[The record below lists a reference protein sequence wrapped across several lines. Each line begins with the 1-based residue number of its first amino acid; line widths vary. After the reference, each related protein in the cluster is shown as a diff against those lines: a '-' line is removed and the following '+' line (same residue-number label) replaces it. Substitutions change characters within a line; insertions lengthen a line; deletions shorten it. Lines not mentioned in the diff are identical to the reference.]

1 MKSGGGSPGPGSYVE
16 KVRDDTRRY
25 VQGLLEENGK
35 LRVLTASLE
44 SENKFLNDQVAGLQ
58 KEVESH
64 WLEKERLQK
73 NLASVEEE
81 NRRYSEQY
89 VGVEQQNTDLAS
101 LYVASYRLHATLDRG
116 ETLAIVQDIICN
128 LIGSEEI
135 AIFEIDEEGS
145 ALWLAASLGI
155 HAPSFKKVPVGC
167 GLIGRCAETL
177 EIYLAG
183 RDDGA
188 CAMPEERDLSA
199 CIPMSLDGRLLGVVA
214 VFRLLPQK
222 AGLVALDHELFDLLA
237 THAAKA
243 LYCTGLRPRVAVPAG
258 ARP

>member
-1 MKSGGGSPGPGSYVE
+1 MSQNGGTPEAYVE

-25 VQGLLEENGK
+25 VQALLEENGK

-44 SENKFLNDQVAGLQ
+44 SENRFLNEQVAGLQ
-58 KEVESH
+58 KDVESH
-64 WLEKERLQK
+64 WLERERLQK
-73 NLASVEEE
+73 GLAAVEEE
-81 NRRYSEQY
+81 NRRFSEQY

-116 ETLAIVQDIICN
+116 EALSIVQDIICN

-135 AIFEIDEEGS
+135 AIFEADEAGAGL
-145 ALWLAASLGI
+145 ALVASLGVE
-155 HAPSFKKVPVGC
+155 PGPFRSVPFGR
-167 GLIGRCAETL
+167 GIIGRCARTG

-183 RDDGA
+183 RDDDAGRR
-188 CAMPEERDLSA
+188 PEEQALSA
-199 CIPMSLDGRLLGVVA
+199 CIPLRFDGRLLGAVA

-222 AGLVALDHELFDLLA
+222 TGLVALDHELFDLLA
-237 THAAKA
+237 NHAAKA
-243 LYCTGLRPRVAVPAG
+243 LYCTELQARMGAG